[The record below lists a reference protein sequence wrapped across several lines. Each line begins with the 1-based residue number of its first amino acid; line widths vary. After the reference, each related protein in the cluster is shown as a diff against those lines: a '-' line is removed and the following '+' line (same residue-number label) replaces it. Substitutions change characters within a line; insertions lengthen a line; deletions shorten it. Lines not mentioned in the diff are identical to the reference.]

1 MKKLFLIS
9 AVLVFAV
16 ISCKSASE
24 KAESKSETSQTAAE
38 AAEKQEEEKPAQN
51 ETPAPAEE
59 NKTEEKAML
68 PHQTNDENA
77 PVVYFI
83 KEITPEALV
92 KIYDKLGWKPEG
104 KLGVKI
110 STGESE
116 KSNHLRPALIKDLVQ
131 KINGTIVECN
141 TAYGGNRATNK
152 DHFEALKQR
161 GYLDI
166 APFDLLDEEGEM
178 LIPIEGAKHL
188 VKGDYVGTHF
198 KNYGSY
204 LVLSHFKG
212 HQMAGFGGAIKNLS
226 IGFGS
231 GTDVEHS
238 GKIYIHSAGQATK
251 GWVTGEQLAFLESMA
266 EAAKGV
272 CQAMNGGRNIAFINV
287 LNRLSVDCDCNGN
300 PTEPDM
306 HDIGIVAS
314 LDPLAIDQASI
325 DMVWA
330 ATDSKSLKERIES
343 RKGLHTLDYA
353 EEIKLGNRNYRLVEI
368 K

>member
-1 MKKLFLIS
+1 MEETMKKYLFLIVIL
-9 AVLVFAV
+9 ALVAC
-16 ISCKSASE
+16 SSSDKKDEKSNSQQ
-24 KAESKSETSQTAAE
+24 TSTEQTE
-38 AAEKQEEEKPAQN
+38 APAQN
-51 ETPAPAEE
+51 EPAAAAEE
-59 NKTEEKAML
+59 TAKPEEKPML
-68 PHQTNDENA
+68 EHQTTDENA
-77 PVVYFI
+77 PIVYFI
-83 KEITPEALV
+83 KDISPESLV
-92 KIYDKLGWKPEG
+92 KAFDALGWTPTG
-104 KLGVKI
+104 KTGVKI

-141 TAYGGNRATNK
+141 TAYPGNRNTNEAHK
-152 DHFEALKQR
+152 NALKQR
-161 GYLDI
+161 GYLEI

-251 GWVTGEQLAFLESMA
+251 GWVTAEQTAFLESMA

-272 CQAMNGGRNIAFINV
+272 CMAMNGGKNIAFINV

-325 DMVWA
+325 DMVYA

-343 RKGLHTLDYA
+343 RQGLHTLDYA